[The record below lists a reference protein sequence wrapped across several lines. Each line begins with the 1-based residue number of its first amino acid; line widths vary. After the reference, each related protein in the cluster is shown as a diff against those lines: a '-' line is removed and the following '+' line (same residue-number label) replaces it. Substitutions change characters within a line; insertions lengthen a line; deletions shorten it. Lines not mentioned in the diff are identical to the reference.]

1 MNQLVLTAR
10 IAEVS
15 PLRYTPAG
23 LPVLELRL
31 EHESEQV
38 EAGTPRT
45 VKTSVKSIAVGLMA
59 ERMGHQ
65 ALDSC
70 WLFKGF
76 LATTRNAKHPVFH
89 LQDFQPNT

>member
-1 MNQLVLTAR
+1 M
-10 IAEVS
+10 
-15 PLRYTPAG
+15 
-23 LPVLELRL
+23 
-31 EHESEQV
+31 
-38 EAGTPRT
+38 
-45 VKTSVKSIAVGLMA
+45 VKTSVKTIAVGLMA

-76 LATTRNAKHPVFH
+76 LATTRNAKHPVLH